1 MLPRQWEKSER
12 PQLAKLMSHFDELPR
27 RDRNHEIED
36 KAIAAFQMRINES
49 NAFFLQITDRKDYG
63 TDCQIEVKAD
73 GRATNARVHVQLK
86 GTERALTVMA
96 IRAGVLGR
104 MATLACSHFEHVI
117 SLGFST
123 LGFDLCIN
131 AFLRRHNDK

>member
-1 MLPRQWEKSER
+1 MLQVRKHLQEINQAAMLVEAALKLALLPKRKAREADSPR
-12 PQLAKLMSHFDELPR
+12 
-27 RDRNHEIED
+27 I
-36 KAIAAFQMRINES
+36 
-49 NAFFLQITDRKDYG
+49 
-63 TDCQIEVKAD
+63 
-73 GRATNARVHVQLK
+73 
-86 GTERALTVMA
+86 TVMA

-131 AFLRRHNDK
+131 AFLRCHNDK